1 MDNGIKPI
9 IGLLI
14 PRTQS
19 VTDALVKHGLYSFND
34 WLIEYANTTEGL
46 NYVDFFNA
54 GKDAIP
60 PTPLEDPDSPGAMN
74 PIYDGDNIYD
84 EMGNLVQYGAGIH
97 LNRAGYKIMAE
108 AIPLNLFNDFTTG
121 LKMYIDKECTIEAE
135 YNIDDKQNPYY
146 KITVEA
152 MQLTRTKK
160 IIRYIK
166 NVGIGQTLFAMY
178 PTKTHN
184 LKYTFQ
190 TDDMETP
197 DETAYGILT
206 PGKSVGI
213 IMELTPQVEDSKA
226 EFELSLV
233 GREFSINS

>member
-1 MDNGIKPI
+1 MKVKEI
-9 IGLLI
+9 I
-14 PRTQS
+14 RQ
-19 VTDALVKHGLYSFND
+19 
-34 WLIEYANTTEGL
+34 
-46 NYVDFFNA
+46 
-54 GKDAIP
+54 
-60 PTPLEDPDSPGAMN
+60 
-74 PIYDGDNIYD
+74 
-84 EMGNLVQYGAGIH
+84 
-97 LNRAGYKIMAE
+97 
-108 AIPLNLFNDFTTG
+108 
-121 LKMYIDKECTIEAE
+121 CAE